1 MLYTLGAIR
10 FGANMVIP
18 FADKIPG
25 LANNN
30 KNEVAQAKNRINVA
44 KSMKKSME
52 NGKLPLSYLEVVDKM
67 QAVAQKKIADHDY
80 NNKQYIYNQFG
91 KTAKILDKF
100 IPGSGIADMG
110 NQVVNEGKIGN
121 LRDYAKD
128 CPSIKNTVY
137 KTMTAAVLPFFVPSL
152 LSTAKSVAEPYLTV
166 PIIIAAATVAAAVPL
181 TIDAISYFRTKQ
193 TH

>member
-1 MLYTLGAIR
+1 MSYTLDAIR

-44 KSMKKSME
+44 KSMKKAIQKGTLDS
-52 NGKLPLSYLEVVDKM
+52 SYVDAVEKM
-67 QAVAQKKIADHDY
+67 QAVAQKKMVDHDY
-80 NNKQYIYNQFG
+80 NNKQYIYNQIG

-110 NQVVNEGKIGN
+110 NQVVNEGKIEN

-137 KTMTAAVLPFFVPSL
+137 KTMTAAVLPFFVPTL
-152 LSTAKSVAEPYLTV
+152 INTAKSVLEPYLTV
-166 PIIIAAATVAAAVPL
+166 PGIIAAATVAAAVPV
-181 TIDAISYFRTKQ
+181 TIDAISYFRTK
-193 TH
+193 